1 VLPQLK
7 KAGLG
12 VAAVSYDPQAL
23 LKRFADAHHI
33 DYPLLSDQ
41 GSAVIRKY
49 GILNTNIP
57 EGNMFF
63 GIPFPGDFVL
73 APDGTITH
81 KHFLPNY
88 QTRPTA
94 AGILLN
100 DFDETRGGPV
110 VTIAA
115 DDVQATISIS
125 TEETAPGTELGVA
138 VKIVVAPGW
147 HIYGTPL
154 PENYVATSVTFSYE
168 FIAEQALSLPRA
180 KPLEFKA
187 LGETLPVY
195 EKTIRAKGTIL
206 ISGRVK
212 PGDYKLAGTLKYQ
225 ACNETVCKIPQAV
238 PFELPLRIRAMTPGL
253 K

>member
-1 VLPQLK
+1 
-7 KAGLG
+7 
-12 VAAVSYDPQAL
+12 
-23 LKRFADAHHI
+23 
-33 DYPLLSDQ
+33 
-41 GSAVIRKY
+41 
-49 GILNTNIP
+49 NIP

-100 DFDETRGGPV
+100 DFDETSGGPV

-115 DDVQATISIS
+115 DDVQATMSLS
-125 TEETAPGTELGVA
+125 NDETAPGTELGVA
-138 VKIVVAPGW
+138 VTIVIAPGW
-147 HIYGTPL
+147 HLYGTPL
-154 PENYVATSVTFSYE
+154 PENYTATTVTFSDE
-168 FIAEQALSLPRA
+168 FVSDQALSLPPPT
-180 KPLEFKA
+180 PLEFKA

-195 EKTIRAKGTIL
+195 EKTIQAKGTIL
-206 ISGRVK
+206 ISGRAK
-212 PGDYKLAGTLKYQ
+212 LGDYKLAGTLKFQ
-225 ACNETVCKIPQAV
+225 ACNESVCKIPQAV